1 MNYLLY
7 GEETYRIKQSL
18 KTIIAQYVDEDDP
31 FSLSYHD
38 ARKVS
43 FDIILEDLTTIPFL
57 SEYKVV
63 VVEHANFLSSN
74 NDTQIEVKQLENY
87 LANENPSSI
96 LILIGDFDKLDSR
109 KAICKKIKE
118 SWKIYI
124 CNRLDEKS
132 KTSYIE
138 EQIKNRGLK
147 INLKAKNKFI
157 QYVPLDMMVIQS
169 ELDKLCLYHDNIDEE
184 VVEALTSRTLND
196 DVFALVN
203 AVVQKNIKKAL
214 LLWKDFEVLN
224 VEVIYLISLLASQFR
239 FMYQVRSLMD
249 QNKGKE
255 AIAKSLHAHPYRVQV
270 VMQSCYRL
278 KCEDILERLAQLAS
292 LDQQIKAGQ
301 IDKKLGFEL
310 FLLKI

>member
-7 GEETYRIKQSL
+7 GEETYRIKQNL

-43 FDIILEDLTTIPFL
+43 FETILEDLTTIPFL
-57 SEYKVV
+57 SDYKVV
-63 VVEHANFLSSN
+63 VVEHANFLGSN
-74 NDTQIEVKQLENY
+74 NDTQIELKQLENY
-87 LANENPSSI
+87 LKNENPSSI

-109 KAICKKIKE
+109 KGLCKKIKE
-118 SWKIYI
+118 TWKIFV

-132 KTSYIE
+132 KIGYIE

-147 INLKAKNKFI
+147 LSVSAKRKFI
-157 QYVPLDMMVIQS
+157 QYVPLDMMIIQS
-169 ELDKLCLYHDNIDEE
+169 ELDKLCLFHDDIDDE
-184 VVEALTSRTLND
+184 VIEALTSRTLND

-203 AVVQKNIKKAL
+203 AVVQKNVKKAL
-214 LLWKDFEVLN
+214 LLWKDFDVLN

-239 FMYQVRSLMD
+239 FMYQVRTLMN
-249 QNKGKE
+249 QNQGKE
-255 AIAKSLHAHPYRVQV
+255 AIAKTLHAHPYRVQL

-278 KCEDILERLAQLAS
+278 RCEDILERLAQLAS
-292 LDQQIKAGQ
+292 LDQKIKAGQ